1 MSAISCVRHAPAY
14 VTLYALTVSTVD
26 EINPCSSRGSGEQNG
41 QVRRLPLLCSERQGW
56 ISRGIDILSKLAGVG
71 AIVGTAVLLF
81 GCSRMLEPERSQPK
95 PPPPS
100 DKVPNAPGPDN
111 TIKDA
116 PPERERERRRGGRGG
131 AERDNERFFSPE

>member
-1 MSAISCVRHAPAY
+1 MNVISCVRHAPAY
-14 VTLYALTVSTVD
+14 VILYALTVSTPD
-26 EINPCSSRGSGEQNG
+26 EINPCSSRGTGEHTG
-41 QVRRLPLLCSERQGW
+41 QVRRSPRLCSK
-56 ISRGIDILSKLAGVG
+56 SRGWTSRRIDILSKLAGVG

-116 PPERERERRRGGRGG
+116 PPGLGEKPP
-131 AERDNERFFSPE
+131 AERPGSVTR